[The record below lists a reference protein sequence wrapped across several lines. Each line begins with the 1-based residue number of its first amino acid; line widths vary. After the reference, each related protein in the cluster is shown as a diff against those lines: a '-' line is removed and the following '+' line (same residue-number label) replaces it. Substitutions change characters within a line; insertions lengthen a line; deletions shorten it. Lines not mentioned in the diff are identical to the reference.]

1 MDQQLVSKF
10 LTSDSDEIADLKANL
25 SLLERFVELV
35 QEIESLPNN
44 SKRFYEESRSLY
56 QTTILK
62 HDIADL
68 EKLLSKFF
76 GAPVKPS
83 GKPLP
88 RKLRKSSVVKYL
100 GGLEK
105 DQSLFQIEL
114 KTGQFYG
121 ALWPWRRNKS
131 KIEIHLGY
139 CSDWMTDEDY
149 QQLEELVHQT
159 ISDGAFKQM
168 DAGIGGQ
175 IHGISLPSFLQMAE
189 MEKSSFTL
197 RVTSRNRVGQ
207 LHLNDGTLLTAQLDE
222 LTGREAAYRIISWD
236 DVSIDIEPPN
246 ASVQDEIKQ
255 PLMHVL
261 MESLKL
267 KDEATFPQEA
277 PPQPKGRPVSKR
289 RPAPP
294 KASKASKASKRLVR
308 LERAPTP
315 QVPRKRR
322 SFLTLVAI
330 GVGAFAILAGIAV
343 GYLNFVEN
351 RRSSDG
357 YSKVIAKVKETES
370 LGTKLELLQA
380 YLKKSHNP
388 TYDPVIQ
395 SRIQD
400 LQKQIEQ
407 RDFDKIT
414 LAVSALP
421 LDEHYEEKAIALYG
435 EFLDKYPHSDKTEQI
450 NKSVEGIKNLLD
462 QYYYE
467 ELKRAAR
474 LDFNKRLA
482 TYRRYLDKFP
492 EGTYKKDVQVLIHE
506 MGEKYMTYL
515 QEEAGQCEQKRH
527 WGPCI
532 EHCDNFI
539 KAYAGMTLS
548 QKVLQLKKS
557 LEDQRDLFQLRR
569 QAEEGGGGVQ
579 KAYDI
584 YKTYLDEH
592 PESTQRQAIEK
603 ELAQLGRKMNARQ
616 KWLNVRSYA
625 TNPAHALS
633 RRTASVD
640 RYLRENISSPY
651 AGEAQ
656 SLLARLEEEHLELQQ
671 KSRLQAQAQNEQA
684 RIRQLKEKQARQQ
697 LRIRRIQTDMESRL
711 KASPRY
717 HSNGDGTFKDLST
730 GLTWCLLDSHQELGS
745 CVNFDAAV
753 KYVQELRR
761 GGYSTWR
768 MPSASELA
776 SLYKQAPYFPDSG
789 AKWYWSGETAVKGY
803 HSVAQVVSSQH
814 VSVFR
819 REQRDLTECGSVRA
833 VLELTH

>member
-10 LTSDSDEIADLKANL
+10 LTSDSDEIADIKANL
-25 SLLERFVELV
+25 RLLERFIELV

-62 HDIADL
+62 SDITDL
-68 EKLLSKFF
+68 EKLLSKLF

-105 DQSLFQIEL
+105 NQSLFLTEL

-139 CSDWMTDEDY
+139 CSDWMTDADY
-149 QQLEELVHQT
+149 LQLEELVHQC
-159 ISDGAFKQM
+159 ISDRAFKQM

-236 DVSIDIEPPN
+236 DVSIDIEPLN

-267 KDEATFPQEA
+267 KDEGTFPQEA
-277 PPQPKGRPVSKR
+277 PPQPKGRPASKR
-289 RPAPP
+289 RPPPP
-294 KASKASKASKRLVR
+294 KPSKRLVR

-315 QVPRKRR
+315 QVPQKRR

-343 GYLNFVEN
+343 GYLNFVES

-357 YSKVIAKVKETES
+357 YSKVIAQVKETEN
-370 LGTKLELLQA
+370 LETKIELLQA
-380 YLKKSHNP
+380 YLKRRHNP
-388 TYDPVIQ
+388 THDPVIQ

-435 EFLDKYPHSDKTEQI
+435 EFLEKYPHSDKTEQI

-492 EGTYKKDVQVLIHE
+492 AGTYKKDVQVLIHE

-515 QEEAGQCEQKRH
+515 QNEAGECDQKRH

-532 EHCDNFI
+532 EHCENFI
-539 KAYAGMTLS
+539 KAYTGMTLS
-548 QKVLQLKKS
+548 QKALQLKKS

-569 QAEEGGGGVQ
+569 QAGEGGVSTQ
-579 KAYDI
+579 KAYNI

-603 ELAQLGRKMNARQ
+603 ELAQLGQKLNARQ
-616 KWLNVRSYA
+616 KWLTVQSFA

-633 RRTASVD
+633 QRTATVD
-640 RYLRENISSPY
+640 RYLRENSSSPY

-656 SLLARLEEEHLELQQ
+656 SLLARLAEEHLELQQ
-671 KSRLQAQAQNEQA
+671 QSRLQAQAQNEQA
-684 RIRQLKEKQARQQ
+684 RIRQ
-697 LRIRRIQTDMESRL
+697 
-711 KASPRY
+711 
-717 HSNGDGTFKDLST
+717 
-730 GLTWCLLDSHQELGS
+730 
-745 CVNFDAAV
+745 
-753 KYVQELRR
+753 
-761 GGYSTWR
+761 
-768 MPSASELA
+768 
-776 SLYKQAPYFPDSG
+776 
-789 AKWYWSGETAVKGY
+789 
-803 HSVAQVVSSQH
+803 
-814 VSVFR
+814 
-819 REQRDLTECGSVRA
+819 
-833 VLELTH
+833 